1 MLARYTQSVS
11 LDNVSFVYFIYY
23 IGIMKLQ
30 VVARAAYNFCESHYS
45 SKRCK
50 DFTLFAG

>member
-11 LDNVSFVYFIYY
+11 LDNLFYIYY

-30 VVARAAYNFCESHYS
+30 VVARAAYNFCESYYS